1 MMMILIMIMIYQKHI
16 NPFGVICLWIYII
29 VKMIFAQIHLY
40 IFCAVQEKLV
50 VDRLVFSQKD
60 LERMRVFFL
69 TLNEKLA
76 I

>member
-1 MMMILIMIMIYQKHI
+1 
-16 NPFGVICLWIYII
+16 
-29 VKMIFAQIHLY
+29 MIFTLIHLF
-40 IFCAVQEKLV
+40 IFCAMQEKLV

-60 LERMRVFFL
+60 LKRMLVFVFL